1 MIRRT
6 LDALYDAAGAA
17 AGLCVFSIFAVMLI
31 AAGARELGFRT
42 GGTDDLV
49 SWMTAAAAFLG
60 LAHTFKHGDFVRVGL
75 FLEKMPPRLRRGF
88 ELASLSI
95 GVIFTGFLLW
105 SVALYLYN
113 GWLEPEATVTE
124 LLVLAD
130 RYDLAELK
138 ETCASSLK
146 SSITEQNC
154 LEVSCLLLRVADPE
168 RFDQDPTFDVDAEP
182 DPNFTCCR

>member
-1 MIRRT
+1 MLSAKMKERNPGRIELKDCRLQT
-6 LDALYDAAGAA
+6 GQAL
-17 AGLCVFSIFAVMLI
+17 
-31 AAGARELGFRT
+31 
-42 GGTDDLV
+42 
-49 SWMTAAAAFLG
+49 
-60 LAHTFKHGDFVRVGL
+60 L
-75 FLEKMPPRLRRGF
+75 F
-88 ELASLSI
+88 
-95 GVIFTGFLLW
+95 
-105 SVALYLYN
+105 YLYN
-113 GWLEPEATVTE
+113 GWLEPEASVTE